1 MADHHLEH
9 ASSEHTEHHV
19 VPISQYVLVFT
30 ALMALLILTLV
41 VAMWNLGPWSIV
53 IAMVVAVAKAAFI
66 VTFFMHLKW
75 SSPMVRFF
83 GLAALFWLLI
93 MFAFTFGDYLTRG
106 PVTLPFH
113 WQ

>member
-1 MADHHLEH
+1 MADHNLEH

-19 VPISQYVLVFT
+19 VPISQYMLVFVG
-30 ALMALLILTLV
+30 LMALLILTLV
-41 VAMWNLGPWSIV
+41 VARWDLGGWSIV
-53 IAMVVAVAKAAFI
+53 IAMAVAVAKAALI

-83 GLAALFWLLI
+83 GLAATFWLLI

-106 PVTLPFH
+106 PMVLPFH